1 MSQTTD
7 TQTETW
13 ESNSQIL
20 VGNDCECYFQNTHY
34 VTINNIAFMH
44 MISMSDVIYFTLKI
58 DLLLPWSPL
67 CGIPSKSHSS
77 FEWHCDVNKT
87 GPFNVRCQNT
97 HTFCHK
103 VWECPV
109 KHRQEEASSSGGPYA
124 QQVLQ
129 RLSTQSRLI
138 LKPHF
143 TSENDALIKVL
154 QMLLLTAAKQ

>member
-58 DLLLPWSPL
+58 CFCPGAPCVEYHPKAIHLLSD
-67 CGIPSKSHSS
+67 I
-77 FEWHCDVNKT
+77 V
-87 GPFNVRCQNT
+87 
-97 HTFCHK
+97 
-103 VWECPV
+103 
-109 KHRQEEASSSGGPYA
+109 
-124 QQVLQ
+124 
-129 RLSTQSRLI
+129 
-138 LKPHF
+138 
-143 TSENDALIKVL
+143 
-154 QMLLLTAAKQ
+154 M